1 MSERRINLEQLPAT
15 LLGGDGRPF
24 SVRERIEDTE
34 HNVEDL
40 LLCLQALR
48 ADDVPSISWNWD
60 ENAWHPDA
68 PRDEHYPQY
77 FVRETNATSADY
89 HILWSAP
96 LCRRDASRDWRDG
109 ERYFQGVGRQVLL
122 FDYRLQVDRGA
133 GANVSSTDGRL
144 AHDSLR
150 VAAGMHEG
158 EPLREAFASSQGN
171 KIKVDAP
178 LLMTLV
184 RWIDELKDYLRLE
197 KQVLATLER
206 RANRH
211 ADLNLHSN
219 E

>member
-1 MSERRINLEQLPAT
+1 MGVRRISLDQLPSE
-15 LLGGDGRPF
+15 LLGSDGQPF
-24 SVRERIEDTE
+24 SVRDRVEDTE

-40 LLCLQALR
+40 LLCLQSLR
-48 ADDVPSISWNWD
+48 TDDVPSISWNWD

-77 FVRETNATSADY
+77 FASDSGAASADY
-89 HILWSAP
+89 HAIWSAP
-96 LCRRDASRDWRDG
+96 LCRRDAAREWHDG
-109 ERYFQGVGRQVLL
+109 ERYLHGVGRQVLL
-122 FDYRLQVDRGA
+122 FDYRLRVAREPGQPASAA
-133 GANVSSTDGRL
+133 GVL

-150 VAAGMHEG
+150 VVVGMHEG
-158 EPLREAFASSQGN
+158 TPLREAFASAQGN

-178 LLMTLV
+178 LLMTLA
-184 RWIDELKDYLRLE
+184 RWIDELKDYLKLE
-197 KQVLATLER
+197 KQVLAALDR

>member
-1 MSERRINLEQLPAT
+1 MSVRRISLDQLPSE

-24 SVRERIEDTE
+24 SVRDRIEDTE

-77 FVRETNATSADY
+77 FASETGAASADY
-89 HILWSAP
+89 HAIWSAP
-96 LCRRDASRDWRDG
+96 LCRRDASREWQDG
-109 ERYFQGVGRQVLL
+109 DRYLHGVGRQVLL
-122 FDYRLQVDRGA
+122 FDYRMRVAREA
-133 GANVSSTDGRL
+133 GQGSSAAGRL

-150 VAAGMHEG
+150 VVVGMHEG
-158 EPLREAFASSQGN
+158 ESLREAFASAQGN

-184 RWIDELKDYLRLE
+184 RWIDELKEYLKLE
-197 KQVLATLER
+197 KQVFAALER